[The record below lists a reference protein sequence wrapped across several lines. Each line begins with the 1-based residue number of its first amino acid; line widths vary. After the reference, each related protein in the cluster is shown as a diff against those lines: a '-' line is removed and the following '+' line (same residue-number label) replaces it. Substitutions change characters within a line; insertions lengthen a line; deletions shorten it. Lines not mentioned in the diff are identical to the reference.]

1 MNIKE
6 IVDLHGKL
14 AERIKQFESSL
25 DLYPPIEVSNEI
37 RYALRAAIELLEITE
52 SNGDSDQFNHAIQKT
67 YHALLCAYHD
77 LVDGLVLHIT
87 STLDELREVYLEES
101 IIILGDRR
109 AEIIDFINEVN
120 EQIAL
125 SRKLPRERKKIY
137 DENLYDGYFN
147 KLLEYRRLLTGRIIE
162 DVVKLNLENQRN
174 KRRERNKYLIT
185 TILAIAAIIITI
197 IIA

>member
-1 MNIKE
+1 M
-6 IVDLHGKL
+6 
-14 AERIKQFESSL
+14 
-25 DLYPPIEVSNEI
+25 
-37 RYALRAAIELLEITE
+37 
-52 SNGDSDQFNHAIQKT
+52 
-67 YHALLCAYHD
+67 
-77 LVDGLVLHIT
+77 
-87 STLDELREVYLEES
+87 EES